1 MTILAEAESLIKE
14 NNALIGVANVEH
26 VQTKYD
32 YYLNMTE
39 EDLNDMSKA
48 DCIAA
53 QFALTQYAISINKQI
68 NWLNSKL
75 SINSAIYNRALAEVW
90 DSYAEGF
97 MSNDLRAASAA
108 NEYSHIKEMHDE
120 ILKLKAVIDSMD
132 GVVER
137 VDGMIKI
144 IKSLEFTKSKH

>member
-1 MTILAEAESLIKE
+1 MTILAEAETLIKE

-26 VQTKYD
+26 VQTRYD

-53 QFALTQYAISINKQI
+53 QFALTQYVISINKQI

-75 SINSAIYNRALAEVW
+75 SINTALYNRALAEVW

-97 MSNDLRAASAA
+97 MSNDLRAACAA

>member
-1 MTILAEAESLIKE
+1 MTMLAEAETLIKE
-14 NNALIGVANVEH
+14 NNALIGIANVEH
-26 VQTKYD
+26 VQTRYEE
-32 YYLNMTE
+32 YLNMTE
-39 EDLNDMSKA
+39 EDLNDMNKG
-48 DCIAA
+48 DCITA
-53 QFALTQYAISINKQI
+53 QFALTQYVISINKQI

-75 SINSAIYNRALAEVW
+75 SINTALYNRALAEVW

-97 MSNDLRAASAA
+97 MSNDLRAACAA
-108 NEYSHIKEMHDE
+108 NEYAHIREMHDE